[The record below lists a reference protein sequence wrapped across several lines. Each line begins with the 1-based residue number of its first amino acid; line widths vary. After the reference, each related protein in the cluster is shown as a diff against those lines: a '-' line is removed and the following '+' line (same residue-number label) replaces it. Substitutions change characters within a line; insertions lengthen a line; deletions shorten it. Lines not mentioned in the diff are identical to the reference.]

1 MYFLLTLKQ
10 QIVIEVQLFTKHSF
24 KHLKDVNVTKIYFLF
39 SSVLIV
45 QLVSVTLCDPIDC
58 SPPGPSVHGI
68 FQARILEWA
77 TIPFSRGSSQ
87 PNPGLLHSRQILHC
101 LSYLSQSSLK
111 FIRTFE
117 QAFIIDC
124 SYMPG
129 CGISP
134 R

>member
-10 QIVIEVQLFTKHSF
+10 QIVIEDQLFTKHSF
-24 KHLKDVNVTKIYFLF
+24 KHLKDVNVTKIQFLF
-39 SSVLIV
+39 SSALIL
-45 QLVSVTLCDPIDC
+45 QLVHVTLCDPIDC
-58 SPPGPSVHGI
+58 SPPGPSVHAI

-77 TIPFSRGSSQ
+77 TIPFSKGPSQ
-87 PNPGLLHSRQILHC
+87 LSLGLLHSRQILHC
-101 LSYLSQSSLK
+101 LSHLSQSSLK
-111 FIRTFE
+111 FTRTFE

-124 SYMPG
+124 SYIPG